1 MICSITFTRVLNFLL
16 KLFSLFLI
24 FVVISYLYSWV
35 TIIFLNFFYKI
46 LFYSRRTYVAL
57 FFVGTRVLLS
67 VLGFVGDSP
76 CSLGG

>member
-24 FVVISYLYSWV
+24 FSYLYSWV